1 MNNTDVVIIILFT
14 MLCLMI
20 IMHIQLENAIKKIL
34 TEKGDEVEKTHR
46 DMTIADRIRKMSNEE
61 LSIYLTTIEDINA
74 EDFVY
79 KEWLKYLNAEWNN
92 EQEKA
97 IQNLCKN
104 KYQKEREVNK

>member
-1 MNNTDVVIIILFT
+1 MSNTDVVIIILFT

-20 IMHIQLENAIKKIL
+20 IMHVQLENEIKKML

-46 DMTIADRIRKMSNEE
+46 EMTKADRIRKMSNEE

-79 KEWLKYLNAEWNN
+79 KEWLKYLDTEWTDD
-92 EQEKA
+92 QEEA
-97 IQNLCKN
+97 IQNLCK
-104 KYQKEREVNK
+104 KLR